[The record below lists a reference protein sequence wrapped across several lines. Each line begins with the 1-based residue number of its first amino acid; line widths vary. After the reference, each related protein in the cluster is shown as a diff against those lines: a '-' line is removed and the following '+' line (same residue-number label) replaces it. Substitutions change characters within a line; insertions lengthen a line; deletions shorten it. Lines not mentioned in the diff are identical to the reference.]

1 FETGMKNTA
10 IKIRQIRSEEKKQI
24 VAIYNNAYRVPIEV
38 ARQWMEEVD
47 IRNTRAIFE
56 GKRLVSML
64 QIIPYEVWLGG
75 KVVPMGGIGGVATW
89 ADRQGKGYAGA
100 LMLDSLTQLR
110 ERKLW
115 VSVLYPFS
123 FRYYRKFGWE
133 IAGYRLWYT
142 NFKQNDL
149 FYAEESRLVD
159 AGKDTE
165 NIDILDTIYEEMARK
180 YNVCIKRNKFLWR
193 KKLNWLKK
201 NNGQVYIIRE
211 GTKYIGWF
219 FCQNKPLEGK
229 GSYESIT
236 NEFAFTTEKAL
247 RAMMG
252 FLSTLPTNVTKIT
265 LASPYNLDLWVY
277 FKEAYVQTEKKATFQ
292 FRIVD
297 LIQAVKTRGY
307 SPEISAKISI
317 NIHDDCASW
326 NTGTWDIELQSG
338 KVVTVKRSS
347 APPDAECDIQ
357 TFSQLFCGY
366 ATAED
371 LLFQSRLKVKN
382 NQTPALLN
390 AIFHDYPTHLQD
402 WF

>member
-1 FETGMKNTA
+1 MKNN
-10 IKIRQIRSEEKKQI
+10 IPEIRQIRAEEKEQI
-24 VAIYNNAYRVPIEV
+24 VAIYNNAYRVPLEV

-100 LMLDSLTQLR
+100 LMLDSLNQLR

-133 IAGYRLWYT
+133 IAGYRLCYT

-149 FYAEESRLVD
+149 LYSEESRLVD

-165 NIDILDTIYEEMARK
+165 NIKVLDTVYEEMARK
-180 YNVCIKRNKFLWR
+180 YNVCIKRDKSQWR
-193 KKLNWLKK
+193 KKLEWLKK
-201 NNGQVYIIRE
+201 NNGQVYLIHDE
-211 GTKYIGWF
+211 GKYIGWF

-229 GSYESIT
+229 SGYESIT
-236 NEFAFTTEKAL
+236 NEFAFTAEKAL

-252 FLSTLPTNVTKIT
+252 FLSTLPTNVAKIT
-265 LASPYNLDLWVY
+265 IFSPYDLDLWIY
-277 FKEAYVQTEKKATFQ
+277 FKEAYVQTEKKASFQ

-297 LIQAVKTRGY
+297 LVQAVKARGY
-307 SPEISAKISI
+307 KPEISAKISVH
-317 NIHDDCASW
+317 IHDECATW
-326 NTGTWDIELQSG
+326 NDGIWSIELQSG
-338 KVVTVKRSS
+338 EAVVVKKTS
-347 APPDAECDIQ
+347 ACPDAECDIQ

-371 LLFQSRLKVKN
+371 LLFQGRLKVRN
-382 NQTPALLN
+382 NQIPALLN